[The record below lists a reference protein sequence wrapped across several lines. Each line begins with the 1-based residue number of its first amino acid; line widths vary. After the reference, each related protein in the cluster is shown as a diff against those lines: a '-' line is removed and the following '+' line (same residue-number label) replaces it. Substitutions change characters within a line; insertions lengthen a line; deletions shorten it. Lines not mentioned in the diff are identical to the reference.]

1 MPWEEEYDKGWL
13 QVRQCMSKL
22 PLTIDASLLKE
33 EGQVIRKKNNGCKPK
48 PKTGAFEHTEECRCR
63 CWHGDHGMGQIASS
77 YLSPR
82 PSLGATCMAFERPT
96 NLCLVT
102 NWMGQI
108 YFKLPVFRDHVL
120 GASCMAFERPT
131 NLCLVTMEMG
141 KIYLKLPVSV
151 SRDHV
156 LGASCMAFE
165 RPTNLCLVTMEMG
178 KITSSYLCLCP
189 ETTSWCIMHGIR
201 RDQQRPKSG
210 DHGDRANYRSL
221 PCGCASSDSVSIMGR
236 AARGILRNNEKLFG
250 GSFLDEQ
257 IISYFLLA

>member
-141 KIYLKLPVSV
+141 KI
-151 SRDHV
+151 
-156 LGASCMAFE
+156 
-165 RPTNLCLVTMEMG
+165 
-178 KITSSYLCLCP
+178 TSSYLCLCP

-236 AARGILRNNEKLFG
+236 AGRGILRNNEKLFG

>member
-1 MPWEEEYDKGWL
+1 
-13 QVRQCMSKL
+13 MSKL

-102 NWMGQI
+102 
-108 YFKLPVFRDHVL
+108 
-120 GASCMAFERPT
+120 
-131 NLCLVTMEMG
+131 
-141 KIYLKLPVSV
+141 
-151 SRDHV
+151 
-156 LGASCMAFE
+156 
-165 RPTNLCLVTMEMG
+165 MEMG

-236 AARGILRNNEKLFG
+236 AGRGILRNNEKLFG